1 MIVSARIGRPGLADC
16 RTREA
21 HAECPFDPQKE
32 LRPPQAIDAEIPLQ
46 TARCGDVDDLRPLRV
61 QLAHELAYDSNEFLL
76 ARSTITQRD
85 NRAPLIR
92 PCLHRSM
99 MLTHSADTTLIRI
112 KVLPIPPSEHI
123 GMSCCAC
130 RQWPSGGL
138 AAQAIHDAD
147 QLPLDQLMARM
158 RDLVQRA
165 RAGRIRSSPIR
176 QSLCQSLTNSSDGS
190 ASCGARRSPKGG

>member
-1 MIVSARIGRPGLADC
+1 MSLFQRTEEITDRLGLADC

-92 PCLHRSM
+92 PCLHKSM

-112 KVLPIPPSEHI
+112 KVLPIPPTAPPGRRSAI
-123 GMSCCAC
+123 GDKRNKTYQCAHC
-130 RQWPSGGL
+130 RAP
-138 AAQAIHDAD
+138 AC
-147 QLPLDQLMARM
+147 
-158 RDLVQRA
+158 
-165 RAGRIRSSPIR
+165 RAGRPRCSSSPRPIHCRGAIR
-176 QSLCQSLTNSSDGS
+176 TS
-190 ASCGARRSPKGG
+190 